1 MNDAVRTLL
10 CDVGRQR
17 VLLLIGIE
25 IELAGLGSFYIKG
38 KQICAEVLWQDD
50 ASIVFTGFCSLD
62 RIGAVGNDPINI
74 VIAAE
79 LREYF
84 IAQIKLQ

>member
-10 CDVGRQR
+10 RDGGRQR

-38 KQICAEVLWQDD
+38 KQIRAEILWQDD
-50 ASIVFTGFCSLD
+50 AGIIFTGFCSFD
-62 RIGAVGNDPINI
+62 RIGAICNDPINF

-84 IAQIKLQ
+84 IAQIELQ